1 MEIKLINFELKH
13 IKCNHEKKK
22 KMERM
27 RKKNKFVLEHPLT
40 ETSGYVIYLFN
51 IRS

>member
-1 MEIKLINFELKH
+1 MKK
-13 IKCNHEKKK
+13 KKKK